1 MSTQT
6 ITYSKNITQSTR
18 FIKETGELL
27 HVLLH
32 NTDANVSVQIIDESQ
47 RDAMIIALAA
57 NNEVSTAEEF
67 NTSLTLVKTLVGN
80 L

>member
-6 ITYSKNITQSTR
+6 ITYYKNITQSTR

>member
-6 ITYSKNITQSTR
+6 ITYYKNITQSTR

-27 HVLLH
+27 HVLTH
-32 NTDANVSVQIIDESQ
+32 NDDMSLSVQTIEESQ
-47 RDAMIIALAA
+47 RDAMIIALSA
-57 NNEVSTAEEF
+57 NNDVSTAEEF

>member
-1 MSTQT
+1 
-6 ITYSKNITQSTR
+6 
-18 FIKETGELL
+18 
-27 HVLLH
+27 
-32 NTDANVSVQIIDESQ
+32 
-47 RDAMIIALAA
+47 MIIALAA

>member
-6 ITYSKNITQSTR
+6 ITYYKNITQSTR

-47 RDAMIIALAA
+47 RDAMIIA
-57 NNEVSTAEEF
+57 
-67 NTSLTLVKTLVGN
+67 
-80 L
+80 